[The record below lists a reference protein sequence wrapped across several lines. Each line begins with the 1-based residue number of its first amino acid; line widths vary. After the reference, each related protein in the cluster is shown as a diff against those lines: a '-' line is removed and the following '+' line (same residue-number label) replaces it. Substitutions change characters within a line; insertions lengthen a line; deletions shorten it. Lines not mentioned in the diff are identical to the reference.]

1 MTLQIKKD
9 WSNFQAVVPHR
20 DAYVWKIILI
30 FIVQP
35 ETRYAKIVII
45 HAGTV
50 QVHLDPSLDPRLVL
64 IAIII
69 LQITDFLIIINV
81 YAIQVHL
88 MTVKMFIALFAM

>member
-1 MTLQIKKD
+1 M
-9 WSNFQAVVPHR
+9 VPHR

-30 FIVQP
+30 FIVKP
-35 ETRYAKIVII
+35 ETRYAKNVII

-50 QVHLDPSLDPRLVL
+50 QVHLDPRLVL